1 MAYPGMTVYITVKAS
16 DLQSAWRTTQL
27 SKGRATDEM
36 AVRRRREDA
45 LGIAAKSDEWTPD
58 SLERSIQKVKSKRQL
73 TARFRGVLRPSARS
87 SSCRTSLACRRRSP
101 EVRNSIG

>member
-1 MAYPGMTVYITVKAS
+1 MTVYITVKAS

-73 TARFRGVLRPSARS
+73 TRAIS
-87 SSCRTSLACRRRSP
+87 RRSP
-101 EVRNSIG
+101 AVCTLVVLPNVAGVPTSVAGGA